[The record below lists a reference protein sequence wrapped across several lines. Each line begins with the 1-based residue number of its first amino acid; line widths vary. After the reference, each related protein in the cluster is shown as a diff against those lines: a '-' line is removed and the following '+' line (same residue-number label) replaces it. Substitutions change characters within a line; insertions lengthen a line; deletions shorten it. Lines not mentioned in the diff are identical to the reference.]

1 METTR
6 GSAQHGRRWAAV
18 LTVLTVVA
26 AGAVPSAGTAAA
38 DSATGGGYSAVI
50 RRTAYDIPHVLAGDY
65 GALGFG
71 YGYAFAQDNVCVL
84 ADLVETLRG
93 ERSRYFGP
101 DAPSTFAL
109 GPGVSNVDSDVYYRA
124 LRDAGT
130 VEHLL
135 TRPAPLGPTD
145 DARRLIDGYAA
156 GYDRYLRDT
165 GVAHLPDPTCR
176 GQAWVGPI
184 DPLDIWAAVYAVN
197 AYAGSGSLKQ
207 AIATAAPPTAS
218 ATTASTAPEIGS
230 VAVGLD
236 TGDDSGSN
244 GWALGRAAT
253 RAQDGMLLANP
264 HLPWTGN
271 ARLYQVQ
278 LTIPGVLD
286 VSGASLYGLP
296 VVVLGHTTGLAWT
309 LTASHAQHATIYQ
322 LALVPGD
329 PTSYLVDG
337 KPVAM
342 GRQAVTVPLAN
353 GGSVNRT
360 LYSSRYGPVLA
371 NGWTDTTAYAVRD
384 ANADNVRSV
393 NEWLAMDRAQNV
405 SQLRAAENAYQG
417 LPWTYTLA
425 TDTSGGV
432 YFADTS
438 VVPHITAAQAAR
450 CVRLA
455 KPERPDIVDGST
467 TACDWG
473 SDPGAVEPG
482 IFAPDQAPALT
493 RDDYVANSNNSPL
506 LANPSAPLTGYP
518 GMYDT
523 RLQPELRP
531 RLSLTMIAQRIAG
544 TDGLGLPGFT
554 LSTLQTAMLGDR
566 VLSAELGRADV
577 VALCRAHPSL
587 TASDGTTVDVR
598 AACDILSRWD
608 GRAGRD
614 SAGAVL
620 WAGFFN
626 GLGGDP
632 SAPWW
637 RVPYDPAHPVTT
649 PSGIDGG
656 SADVQRALAD
666 TVRLFHA
673 AQIALDATPGQT
685 MRWHGIPLHGCDE
698 VSGCFNIV
706 NASPTSGSSA
716 IEVSPDNAAQGSSFI
731 MAVEMTTHGPV
742 ARTITTY
749 AESGD
754 PTSPHYSDQTALFSR
769 GQWVTERFTE
779 ADILADP
786 RLRVTVVHG

>member
-1 METTR
+1 MRTVTR
-6 GSAQHGRRWAAV
+6 SARRRWVA
-18 LTVLTVVA
+18 VVA
-26 AGAVPSAGTAAA
+26 TIVVTGVASAVPDGAAA
-38 DSATGGGYSAVI
+38 DARTGGGYTAVV
-50 RRTAYDIPHVLAGDY
+50 RRTAYDVPHVLARDY
-65 GALGFG
+65 GGLGFG
-71 YGYAFAQDNVCVL
+71 YGYAFAQDNLCVL
-84 ADLVETLRG
+84 ADQVVTLRG

-101 DAPSTFAL
+101 DAVATDSL
-109 GPGVSNVDSDVYYRA
+109 GPHISNVDSDVYYRA
-124 LRDAGT
+124 LRDTGA

-145 DARRLIDGYAA
+145 QARQLIDGYAA

-184 DPLDIWAAVYAVN
+184 NALDVWTAVYAINVFS
-197 AYAGSGSLKQ
+197 GSGALKQ
-207 AIATAAPPTAS
+207 AIASASPPTAS
-218 ATTASTAPEIGS
+218 AT
-230 VAVGLD
+230 VAAAVPRAD
-236 TGDDSGSN
+236 TGVDSGSN

-253 RAQDGMLLANP
+253 RSHDGMILANP
-264 HLPWTGN
+264 HLPWTGD

-296 VVVLGHTTGLAWT
+296 VVILGHTHGQAWT
-309 LTASHAQHATIYQ
+309 STASHAQHATVYQ

-342 GRQAVTVPLAN
+342 GRQTVTVAVAD
-353 GGSVNRT
+353 GRSVTRT
-360 LYSSRYGPVLA
+360 LYTSRYGPVLA
-371 NGWTDTTAYAVRD
+371 TGWTTTTAYAIRD

-393 NEWLAMDRAQNV
+393 NEWLAMDRAQNLTE
-405 SQLRAAENAYQG
+405 LRAAERAYQG
-417 LPWTYTLA
+417 LPWMYTLA
-425 TDTSGGV
+425 TDTSGDV

-438 VVPHITAAQAAR
+438 VVPHITDAQAAR
-450 CVRLA
+450 CVRRA
-455 KPERPDIVDGST
+455 DPERPDIVDGST

-482 IFAPDQAPALT
+482 IFAPAQAPTLT

-531 RLSLTMIAQRIAG
+531 RLGLTMIAQRIAG
-544 TDGLGLPGFT
+544 TDGLGAPGFT
-554 LSTLQTAMLGDR
+554 PSTLQSAMLGDR
-566 VLSAELGRADV
+566 LLSAELGRADV
-577 VALCRAHPSL
+577 VSMCRSHPSL
-587 TASDGTTVDVR
+587 TATDATVVDVR
-598 AACDILSRWD
+598 TACDILARWD

-620 WAGFFN
+620 WSAFFN
-626 GLGGDP
+626 TLGGDL
-632 SAPWW
+632 SASWW

-656 SADVQRALAD
+656 NADVQRALAD
-666 TVRLFHA
+666 TVQLFDTQRL
-673 AQIALDATPGQT
+673 ALDASPGDT
-685 MRWHGIPLHGCDE
+685 MRWHAVPLHGCDE

-706 NASPTSGSSA
+706 DASPTSGHSA
-716 IEVSPDNAAQGSSFI
+716 IDVSADNTAQGSSFI
-731 MAVEMTTHGPV
+731 MAVEMTAHGPI

-749 AESGD
+749 AESGN
-754 PTSPHYSDQTALFSR
+754 PTSPHFSDQTALFSR
-769 GQWVTERFTE
+769 RQWITERFTE
-779 ADILADP
+779 AEILADP
-786 RLRVTVVHG
+786 QLRTTVVHS